1 MYDKIHYKKKI
12 KKKQKRQ
19 TRINKKTFEN
29 TNWGLF
35 LQASNWPTEVLAW
48 GKKNFDGHLKRKV
61 IIPITY
67 SGSDATV
74 EITTSFTNS
83 EYFEQTGDDI
93 LLEELDYTSGG
104 GLEGLDFNGGNKPVI
119 LIVDKIQILFEGEQN

>member
-1 MYDKIHYKKKI
+1 M
-12 KKKQKRQ
+12 
-19 TRINKKTFEN
+19 
-29 TNWGLF
+29 
-35 LQASNWPTEVLAW
+35 
-48 GKKNFDGHLKRKV
+48 KRKV

-83 EYFEQTGDDI
+83 EYFEQTGNDI